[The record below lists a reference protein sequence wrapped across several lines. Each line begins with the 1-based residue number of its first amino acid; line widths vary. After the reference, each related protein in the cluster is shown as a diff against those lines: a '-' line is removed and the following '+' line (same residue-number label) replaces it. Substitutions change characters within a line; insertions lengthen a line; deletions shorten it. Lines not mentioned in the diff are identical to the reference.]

1 MADELDVMQMMANE
15 IGMILDVLTNVNNI
29 TEKLQ
34 MQINMLNFKVNC
46 LQKQVNR
53 IDPDYELIKSVMN
66 PESKGG
72 DDTDAKNSN

>member
-1 MADELDVMQMMANE
+1 MANEVDVMQMIVDE
-15 IGMILDVLTNVNNI
+15 IGNMLDVLTSVNNI

-34 MQINMLNFKVNC
+34 MQITMLNFKVNC

-66 PESKGG
+66 PESKG
-72 DDTDAKNSN
+72 DPE

>member
-34 MQINMLNFKVNC
+34 MQINMMKFNINC
-46 LQKQVNR
+46 LNDRVNR

-72 DDTDAKNSN
+72 DDDEKITDN

>member
-1 MADELDVMQMMANE
+1 MADEIDVMQMMANE

-53 IDPDYELIKSVMN
+53 IDPDYERIKSVMN
-66 PESKGG
+66 PESKG
-72 DDTDAKNSN
+72 DPE